1 MFGNSPKLAILASA
15 SFAAATKQNHI
26 IQQNSIS
33 FKPSK
38 NLSILFNVNIKYN

>member
-15 SFAAATKQNHI
+15 SFAVTTKQNHI

-33 FKPSK
+33 FKLNKNPSV
-38 NLSILFNVNIKYN
+38 LFNVNDQV